1 MKQLPCLLI
10 NAYTSQIA
18 VQPLLSL
25 YQQLGASDLLL
36 LSPLMILALLP
47 TSYINFHQYKIAAN
61 LFNQSSLGSN
71 CCKALLPMLMNLK
84 LLTTLLSTLIIL
96 KLFQLS
102 FSMLRSLTLL
112 AISVIYVKEPQIAAN
127 LFRAAGNYVT
137 LEIER

>member
-1 MKQLPCLLI
+1 
-10 NAYTSQIA
+10 
-18 VQPLLSL
+18 
-25 YQQLGASDLLL
+25 
-36 LSPLMILALLP
+36 MILALLP
-47 TSYINFHQYKIAAN
+47 TSYINFHEYKFAAN

-137 LEIER
+137 LEIDR